1 LNGTRLI
8 TFYKINTALVWQYNL
23 SYLNKIINMDKQLLN
38 SLPEITPELR
48 KYINQYF
55 KEYHIKDCLIIL
67 PAQNIFCQDC
77 DTKLQLGQN
86 IINTIDTNKFVIRHV
101 SASPSTEG
109 LTISLV
115 PNSDSANSTANK
127 TDNNPANITPQ
138 NTAHLP
144 TREDLHELIGDYL
157 SRLATLVEQTSFRE
171 PKPAA
176 IWKHR
181 NFLSSISHQIKTPLS
196 AIFSGTKLIKHYTN
210 NEYIDR
216 ICEYM
221 NQSCVE
227 LTRYMNDII
236 DFYYLKQGI
245 LVLDDNRVSLADTI
259 TYVHEN
265 YRLQLQDSEIEFNF
279 RIDPEVP
286 AIINCD
292 ELRLTQILMNLMD
305 NAVKFTNHPSS
316 IHDNNQVNTQTETID
331 NQPDKQILIHIFTS
345 NTNTAATEEAIGQ
358 KQITVQ
364 IADTGIGK
372 IDLENQEIYFQP
384 FNQTTR
390 NWLCAPDGIG
400 LGLCLSR
407 DFARQMGGELRFI
420 NPENVLTPPS
430 ATIKGNNISSY
441 NTCIEL
447 ILPIGNSAS
456 KYNKSIGKSTTEKQ
470 PSGQQNQKI
479 GKGVRIME
487 QVANTNEQQQ
497 IKQKTQIQQIVLI
510 DDNQTNLELLTL
522 ILIQLGHQKHAIIT
536 FTNSLEGQ
544 QYIKRHSP
552 QISHAII
559 DIRMPRKNG
568 LELIDEI
575 ATEFADI
582 HFILLTALN
591 HSDVR
596 DRYQQIKTTHP
607 QTQISLLFKPI
618 NCGELEKIIN
628 LAPSDRATTAAA
640 LIKPTRKVSTI

>member
-1 LNGTRLI
+1 
-8 TFYKINTALVWQYNL
+8 
-23 SYLNKIINMDKQLLN
+23 MDKMNPIGLT
-38 SLPEITPELR
+38 EITPELR
-48 KYINQYF
+48 QYINQYF
-55 KEYHIKDCLIIL
+55 KEFHIKDCLIIL
-67 PAQNIFCQDC
+67 PSDKINCPDC
-77 DTKLQLGQN
+77 NTKLQLGQN
-86 IINTIDTNKFVIRHV
+86 IINTIYANKFIIGHV
-101 SASPSTEG
+101 STSPSTEG

-115 PNSDSANSTANK
+115 PNSDNTNS
-127 TDNNPANITPQ
+127 TPQ
-138 NTAHLP
+138 NTKHLP
-144 TREDLHELIGDYL
+144 NQGNIHELIGDYL
-157 SRLATLVEQTSFRE
+157 SRLATLVEQTSSRE

-176 IWKHR
+176 IWKHK

-236 DFYYLKQGI
+236 DFYYLKQGV
-245 LVLDDNRVSLADTI
+245 LVLDDNKVNLADTI
-259 TYVHEN
+259 DYVHEN
-265 YRLQLQDSEIEFNF
+265 YRLQLQDSEIEFSF
-279 RIDPEVP
+279 QIDTGIP

-305 NAVKFTNHPSS
+305 NAVKFTNHPSINDDGHGHNES
-316 IHDNNQVNTQTETID
+316 EDINNFSTKKRIF
-331 NQPDKQILIHIFTS
+331 IHIFTT
-345 NTNTAATEEAIGQ
+345 NTNTSLGTGQ
-358 KQITVQ
+358 KQITIQ

-407 DFARQMGGELRFI
+407 DFARQMGGDLRFI
-420 NPENVLTPPS
+420 NPETVLAPS
-430 ATIKGNNISSY
+430 SSNKCGIGY

-447 ILPIGNSAS
+447 ILPIGNPLVKYTKSFS
-456 KYNKSIGKSTTEKQ
+456 KKQCETNNQYQNTCINKSVK
-470 PSGQQNQKI
+470 
-479 GKGVRIME
+479 IME
-487 QVANTNEQQQ
+487 PISNTAKHQLQHAN
-497 IKQKTQIQQIVLI
+497 QIVLI

-522 ILIQLGHQKHAIIT
+522 ILNQLGYRKQDIIT

-544 QYIKRHSP
+544 QYIIQHSTE
-552 QISHAII
+552 ISHAII

-568 LELIDEI
+568 LELINDI
-575 ATEFADI
+575 ATECSNI

-591 HSDVR
+591 HIDVR
-596 DRYQQIKTTHP
+596 DRYQQIKTKHHRA
-607 QTQISLLFKPI
+607 QISLLFKPI
-618 NCGELEKIIN
+618 DCKELKKIIS
-628 LAPSDRATTAAA
+628 LAPLSDTGLDKT
-640 LIKPTRKVSTI
+640 TRKVSMV

>member
-1 LNGTRLI
+1 
-8 TFYKINTALVWQYNL
+8 
-23 SYLNKIINMDKQLLN
+23 MDKPPQIGLT
-38 SLPEITPELR
+38 EITPEIQ

-55 KEYHIKDCLIIL
+55 KEYHIKDCLIML
-67 PAQNIFCQDC
+67 PVDNLFCPDC

-101 SASPSTEG
+101 STNPRTEG
-109 LTISLV
+109 LTINLV
-115 PNSDSANSTANK
+115 PNSGT
-127 TDNNPANITPQ
+127 TQ
-138 NTAHLP
+138 NTAMLNQG
-144 TREDLHELIGDYL
+144 DIHELIGDYL
-157 SRLATLVEQTSFRE
+157 SRLATLVEQTSSRE

-176 IWKHR
+176 IWKHK

-245 LVLDDNRVSLADTI
+245 LVLDDNHVVLTDTI
-259 TYVHEN
+259 AYVHEN
-265 YRLQLQDSEIEFNF
+265 YRLQLQDSEIEFNS
-279 RIDPEVP
+279 RIDTEIPG
-286 AIINCD
+286 IINCD

-305 NAVKFTNHPSS
+305 NAVKFTNHPSINNDGHGQS
-316 IHDNNQVNTQTETID
+316 DNKEID
-331 NQPDKQILIHIFTS
+331 NQPAKQIFIHIFTS
-345 NTNTAATEEAIGQ
+345 NANTVATGQ
-358 KQITVQ
+358 KQITIQ
-364 IADTGIGK
+364 IADTGVGK
-372 IDLENQEIYFQP
+372 VDLENQEIYFQP

-407 DFARQMGGELRFI
+407 DFARQMGGELKFI
-420 NPENVLTPPS
+420 NPKSVLTPSS
-430 ATIKGNNISSY
+430 ANKSFIGY

-447 ILPIGNSAS
+447 ILPISSPSAKNST
-456 KYNKSIGKSTTEKQ
+456 KSFGKLLCETQTNSQQHQKMGKSVKIVEPVGNTDE
-470 PSGQQNQKI
+470 QKI
-479 GKGVRIME
+479 K
-487 QVANTNEQQQ
+487 Q
-497 IKQKTQIQQIVLI
+497 ISKIQQIILI
-510 DDNQTNLELLTL
+510 DDNQTNLELLKL
-522 ILIQLGHQKHAIIT
+522 ILNQLGYQKQDILT

-544 QYIKRHSP
+544 QYIKSHTHL
-552 QISHAII
+552 ISHAII

-575 ATEFADI
+575 ATECSDI

-591 HSDVR
+591 HADVR
-596 DRYQQIKTTHP
+596 DRYQQIKTTHSRA
-607 QTQISLLFKPI
+607 QISLLFKPI
-618 NCGELEKIIN
+618 DCGEFKKIIN
-628 LAPSDRATTAAA
+628 LAPITTNSTNIKKGDA
-640 LIKPTRKVSTI
+640 LDKTSKVSMV

>member
-1 LNGTRLI
+1 MDRLPTQLI
-8 TFYKINTALVWQYNL
+8 TFYKINKAIGYHKELR
-23 SYLNKIINMDKQLLN
+23 IIKMNEEPRV
-38 SLPEITPELR
+38 SLTEITPELR
-48 KYINQYF
+48 QYIKQYF

-67 PAQNIFCQDC
+67 PADNIFCPDC

-86 IINTIDTNKFVIRHV
+86 IISTIDTNKFVIRHV
-101 SASPSTEG
+101 STCPSTEG

-115 PNSDSANSTANK
+115 PNSGTTPNIHTSSPNSM
-127 TDNNPANITPQ
+127 TPQ
-138 NTAHLP
+138 NSHLP
-144 TREDLHELIGDYL
+144 NQVDIHELIGDYL
-157 SRLATLVEQTSFRE
+157 SRLATLVEQTSSRE

-176 IWKHR
+176 VWKHR

-236 DFYYLKQGI
+236 DFYYLKQGV
-245 LVLDDNRVSLADTI
+245 LVLDDNKVSLADTI
-259 TYVHEN
+259 DYVHEN
-265 YRLQLQDSEIEFNF
+265 YRLQLQDSEIEFSYQ
-279 RIDPEVP
+279 IDTGIP

-305 NAVKFTNHPSS
+305 NAVKFTNHPSINDDGHGHNES
-316 IHDNNQVNTQTETID
+316 EDID
-331 NQPDKQILIHIFTS
+331 NQSAKRIFIHIFTS
-345 NTNTAATEEAIGQ
+345 NTNTLGTGQ
-358 KQITVQ
+358 KQIIIQ
-364 IADTGIGK
+364 IADTGVGK
-372 IDLENQEIYFQP
+372 IDLENQELYFQP

-407 DFARQMGGELRFI
+407 DFARQMGGDLKFI
-420 NPENVLTPPS
+420 NPDMILQPPS
-430 ATIKGNNISSY
+430 FKGSTGY

-447 ILPIGNSAS
+447 RLPLSDSSVVKNT
-456 KYNKSIGKSTTEKQ
+456 KSFCQKKSENQTNRQ
-470 PSGQQNQKI
+470 HQNTVRGVKIVEPDDNTAKQKI
-479 GKGVRIME
+479 
-487 QVANTNEQQQ
+487 N
-497 IKQKTQIQQIVLI
+497 QIQKIVLI

-522 ILIQLGHQKHAIIT
+522 ILNQLGYRKQDIIT

-544 QYIKRHSP
+544 QYIK
-552 QISHAII
+552 QKANEISHAII

-575 ATEFADI
+575 ATECSDI

-591 HSDVR
+591 HTDVR
-596 DRYQQIKTTHP
+596 DRYHTIKQTHS

-618 NCGELEKIIN
+618 DCVELKKIIN
-628 LAPSDRATTAAA
+628 LAPPNNTTGKNLTKSAGT
-640 LIKPTRKVSTI
+640 LDKPARKVSMV

>member
-1 LNGTRLI
+1 MSDKAVN
-8 TFYKINTALVWQYNL
+8 
-23 SYLNKIINMDKQLLN
+23 II
-38 SLPEITPELR
+38 SEITPELR
-48 KYINQYF
+48 QYINQYF

-67 PAQNIFCQDC
+67 PAGNIFCPDC
-77 DTKLQLGQN
+77 DNKLQLGQN
-86 IINTIDTNKFVIRHV
+86 IINTIDTNKFVIGHV

-115 PNSDSANSTANK
+115 PNSGNINK
-127 TDNNPANITPQ
+127 TETNTTNIPPQ

-144 TREDLHELIGDYL
+144 YQGNIHELIGDYL
-157 SRLATLVEQTSFRE
+157 SRLATLVEQTSSRE

-176 IWKHR
+176 IWKHK

-236 DFYYLKQGI
+236 DFYYLKQGV
-245 LVLDDNRVSLADTI
+245 LVLDDNKVNLADTVS
-259 TYVHEN
+259 YVHEN
-265 YRLQLQDSEIEFNF
+265 YRLQLQDSDIKFNS

-305 NAVKFTNHPSS
+305 NAVKFTNHPSMNDDV
-316 IHDNNQVNTQTETID
+316 HRHNEHEDID
-331 NQPDKQILIHIFTS
+331 NLSTKKRIFIHIFTT
-345 NTNTAATEEAIGQ
+345 NTNTSLGTGE
-358 KQITVQ
+358 KQITIQ

-407 DFARQMGGELRFI
+407 DFARQMGGDLRFI
-420 NPENVLTPPS
+420 NPESVLAPS
-430 ATIKGNNISSY
+430 SSNKGSIGY

-447 ILPIGNSAS
+447 ILPIGNPLV
-456 KYNKSIGKSTTEKQ
+456 KYTMSFDKLPCETQTNNQYQNTSINKSVK
-470 PSGQQNQKI
+470 
-479 GKGVRIME
+479 IME
-487 QVANTNEQQQ
+487 PNSNTPKHQLHQAN
-497 IKQKTQIQQIVLI
+497 QIVLI
-510 DDNQTNLELLTL
+510 DDNKTNLELLTL
-522 ILIQLGHQKHAIIT
+522 ILNQLGYRKQDILT

-544 QYIKRHSP
+544 KYIIRHST

-568 LELIDEI
+568 LELINDI
-575 ATEFADI
+575 ATECSNI
-582 HFILLTALN
+582 HFLLLTALN
-591 HSDVR
+591 HTDVR
-596 DRYQQIKTTHP
+596 DQYQQIKTKHP
-607 QTQISLLFKPI
+607 RAQISLLFKPI
-618 NCGELEKIIN
+618 DFKELKKLIN
-628 LAPSDRATTAAA
+628 LAPLSDTGLDKT
-640 LIKPTRKVSTI
+640 TRKVSMV